1 MSGLTSIDSPT
12 LRPYHNSFPIQSAAE
27 LKAQWQIFDGWKAAR
42 LCPGEAERELA
53 HSGVA

>member
-53 HSGVA
+53 HSGGA